1 MDRNG
6 EILIVGAGV
15 AGLATALALHRVGV
29 KSIIL
34 ESSSSLRVSG
44 YGVLIWANAWRALDA
59 LGVGHRL
66 REQHLLLQEVQT
78 FSTVS
83 GIATSRMPLL
93 MEIPPNYGGNPTLY
107 SGNNEVRC
115 LIRKVLLQTLANEL
129 PQGTIKYSS
138 KVVHIEELGD
148 LKLVH
153 LTDGSVVKATVL
165 IGCDGVNSVVAKW
178 LKLSKPVHTQRAAA
192 RGIADFP
199 GGHGLEPKMF
209 RHYGNG
215 IRHGFVPCD
224 DKSIYWFMTFM
235 SSEHMD
241 KEMENNPEKVKK
253 FVLDNIGNVPTMSKT
268 VIDKTELNNISVV
281 PLKMRWP
288 WDMLLKN
295 ISKDNVCVAGDAL
308 HPMTPE
314 IGQGGCSALED
325 AIVLARCL
333 GQALSERPDGKT
345 GQDEGDMHRSVK
357 DGLEKFAN
365 ERKWRSFILITTAYL
380 VGKIQQSS
388 GSLMRFL
395 RDKIFSGVVIQAQ
408 LRLAAFDCGEISH
421 I

>member
-1 MDRNG
+1 
-6 EILIVGAGV
+6 
-15 AGLATALALHRVGV
+15 
-29 KSIIL
+29 
-34 ESSSSLRVSG
+34 
-44 YGVLIWANAWRALDA
+44 
-59 LGVGHRL
+59 
-66 REQHLLLQEVQT
+66 
-78 FSTVS
+78 
-83 GIATSRMPLL
+83 
-93 MEIPPNYGGNPTLY
+93 
-107 SGNNEVRC
+107 
-115 LIRKVLLQTLANEL
+115 
-129 PQGTIKYSS
+129 
-138 KVVHIEELGD
+138 
-148 LKLVH
+148 
-153 LTDGSVVKATVL
+153 
-165 IGCDGVNSVVAKW
+165 
-178 LKLSKPVHTQRAAA
+178 
-192 RGIADFP
+192 
-199 GGHGLEPKMF
+199 
-209 RHYGNG
+209 
-215 IRHGFVPCD
+215 
-224 DKSIYWFMTFM
+224 M

-325 AIVLARCL
+325 AIVLATCL
-333 GQALSERPDGKT
+333 GQALTERSDGKT
-345 GQDEGDMHRSVK
+345 GQDEGDIHRSVK

-365 ERKWRSFILITTAYL
+365 ERRWRSFILITTAYL

-395 RDKIFSGVVIQAQ
+395 RDKFFSGVVIQAQ